1 MPDNYWLTGPQ
12 GSQINIGSWVRPDPG
27 PDFGTHGL
35 LKSIFSDNP
44 LTEGGVLSIEDT
56 GPRAMKYPLIV
67 PSGGI
72 SGQSLTTIESQL
84 RLLAR
89 PGAVIDLQV
98 DGTPTAEMVR
108 FDVLAGRWE
117 PDYAIFVNRAGRR
130 LGTLELDVQPFG
142 YWPTW
147 ILLASSASVG
157 MPGFLAVPGASV
169 NGDYP
174 GFAKLCVAPTNPVN
188 LPLGSWMPDLV
199 GWSLAGRASFNGF
212 YTAAQLTANLTAT
225 LLGQAIAPASQT
237 LQIFPSRTQGGW
249 TTLAYQ
255 TIPSGL
261 EAAHRGRFRAY
272 AYLQVQPSMAAPFQ
286 FAADIV
292 SAYNPGAA
300 LASYGPVATLGSPRA
315 LASDGPYVAAASNA
329 YHILNLGDLTLPP
342 IGSGI
347 PQDVRVR
354 IWGSLGA
361 SDAGVATPI
370 INLAG
375 ILLQPLDG
383 PAGVIPRGLA
393 QPTLA
398 APTAIPGRLS
408 IDSYNRTI
416 MAAVPTGAVG
426 STIPM
431 QSILGLARSM
441 FPYVSG
447 STARLD
453 LFDGSHQQR
462 AAYEQE
468 VRADAPRLWYRF
480 MDAPG
485 GVATAATVID
495 WTGQGNHLGNA
506 SNWYEAAAGPLFP
519 PASDFAATMAGNSII
534 FTSALGQVPTG
545 NNARTIEMWLRP
557 TGINAAVLQIPFS
570 HGDISA
576 TGRSFGVI
584 LSGTQVGLYTSG
596 NNQILYARAIGDNYW
611 HHLALSYDGTWSTL
625 YVDGEFV
632 ATSSLPIVPS
642 TTATWIGLGNS
653 ALGGANQYR
662 GGLDEVAMYFG
673 ALSAARI
680 RAHYDAARSAI
691 GATSAPVQSADRP
704 FAGVALY
711 YQPRFQFLKGL

>member
-27 PDFGTHGL
+27 PDFGAANL
-35 LKSIFSDNP
+35 LRAQFSDNP
-44 LTEGGVLSIEDT
+44 LTDGGVLTFEDT

-67 PSGGI
+67 PSGALG
-72 SGQSLTTIESQL
+72 GQSLTTIESQL

-117 PDYAIFVNRAGRR
+117 PDYSIFVNRAGRR

-157 MPGFLAVPGASV
+157 MPGFVSVPGASV
-169 NGDYP
+169 SGDYP
-174 GFAKLCVAPTNPVN
+174 GFVRMAIAPTNPAN

-199 GWSLAGRASFNGF
+199 GWSLAGRASFNGL
-212 YTAAQLTANLTAT
+212 YTPAQMTANLTAT

-237 LQIFPSRTQGGW
+237 LQIFPSATQAGW

-261 EAAHRGRFRAY
+261 EAAHRGRYRAY
-272 AYLQVQPSMAAPFQ
+272 AYLQVLPSQALPWQ
-286 FAADIV
+286 FTADIV

-300 LASYGPVATLGSPRA
+300 LASYGPIATLGSPRA

-329 YHILNLGDLTLPP
+329 YHILNLGDVTMPP
-342 IGSGI
+342 VGSGV

-354 IWGSLGA
+354 IWGAPGNSN
-361 SDAGVATPI
+361 AGVATPV

-383 PAGVIPRGLA
+383 PAGVVPRGLA
-393 QPTLA
+393 QPGLF
-398 APTAIPGRLS
+398 APTAIPGRLA
-408 IDSYNRTI
+408 IDSYART
-416 MAAVPTGAVG
+416 MAAAVPTGAVG
-426 STIPM
+426 SVLPM
-431 QSILGLARSM
+431 QSILGMARSM

-462 AAYEQE
+462 AAYAQE
-468 VRADAPRLWYRF
+468 VIADAPRLWYRF
-480 MDAPG
+480 MDTAG

-495 WTGQGNHLGNA
+495 SSGFGNHLAGA

-519 PASDFAATMAGNSII
+519 PASDFAATMAGNSLI
-534 FTSALGQVPTG
+534 FAAAPANLPTA
-545 NNARTIEMWLRP
+545 NNARTLEMWVRP
-557 TGINAAVLQIPFS
+557 TGFGAGQGVPFS
-570 HGDISA
+570 YGDIAA
-576 TGRSFGVI
+576 TGRSCG
-584 LSGTQVGLYTSG
+584 LSIAAATISVHCGG
-596 NNQILYARAIGDNYW
+596 NTLANFARAVGDNYW
-611 HHLALSYDGTWSTL
+611 HHLAFSYDGTWVAG
-625 YVDGEFV
+625 YVDGEFI
-632 ATSSLPIVPS
+632 ATVGFPNTP
-642 TTATWIGLGNS
+642 TTSNATWVGLGNYS
-653 ALGGANQYR
+653 PAGVSPFR
-662 GGLDEVAMYFG
+662 GGVDEVAVYST

-680 RAHYDAARSAI
+680 RAHYDAGRSAI
-691 GATSAPVQSADRP
+691 GATSPPVQSADRP